1 MNLEIFKYE
10 DKTVRTQKLNDEIYF
25 VGKDVAEIL
34 GYQEPHKSINR
45 LVDEDDRMKHPVI
58 DVLGRTQE
66 AWMINESGLYSL
78 ILSSKLEEAK
88 KFKKWITSEVLPSI
102 RKHGAYMTNET
113 LEKAIYNPDFLI
125 GVLNNLKN
133 EKEAREKLEGELEI
147 KNQLIGELQPAKDYL
162 DCILA
167 SEDTMKITQI
177 ASDYGLSAKA
187 LNKILCEEGIIRKV
201 NQQWILYHK
210 HMNKGYTKSNTF
222 YVREDKTVIETV
234 WTQKGRIFI
243 HNTLKDLGYKAN
255 IEKH

>member
-25 VGKDVAEIL
+25 CLKDVC
-34 GYQEPHKSINR
+34 
-45 LVDEDDRMKHPVI
+45 
-58 DVLGRTQE
+58 DVLGIGNVTDTKNRLDDNEFEFIEVADSIGKKQE
-66 AWMINESGLYSL
+66 ILFVNESGLYSV
-78 ILSSKLEEAK
+78 ILRSNKPEAK
-88 KFKKWITSEVLPSI
+88 KFKKWVTSEVLPSI
-102 RKHGAYMTNET
+102 RKHGVYMTNET

-255 IEKH
+255 IEKQ

>member
-10 DKTVRTQKLNDEIYF
+10 DKTVRTQKLNEEIYF
-25 VGKDVAEIL
+25 CLKDVC
-34 GYQEPHKSINR
+34 
-45 LVDEDDRMKHPVI
+45 
-58 DVLGRTQE
+58 DVLELKNPSIVAQRLDQDEYTKLDLGLKNKELTIF
-66 AWMINESGLYSL
+66 INESGLYSV
-78 ILSSKLEEAK
+78 ILRSDKPEAK
-88 KFKKWITSEVLPSI
+88 KFKKWVTSEVLPSI

-113 LEKAIYNPDFLI
+113 LEKVLYNPDLI
-125 GVLNNLKN
+125 IKLATNLK
-133 EKEAREKLEGELEI
+133 EEQELRKKAEGELEI

-187 LNKILCEEGIIRKV
+187 LNKILNENRIIRKV
-201 NQQWILYHK
+201 NNQWLLYSE

-255 IEKH
+255 IEKE